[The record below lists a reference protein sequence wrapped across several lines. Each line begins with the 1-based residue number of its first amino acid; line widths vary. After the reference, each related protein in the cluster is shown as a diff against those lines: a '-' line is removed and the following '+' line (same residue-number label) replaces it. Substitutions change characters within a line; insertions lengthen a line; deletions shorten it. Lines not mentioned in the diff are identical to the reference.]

1 MNINKVRKEGMNLN
15 SVILIPAY
23 EPDKKLIYLVDDLSN
38 LSFYKIIVVNDGS
51 SEKCSYIFDKIKEK
65 VNCMVINHL
74 ENRGKG
80 SALKTGMKEI
90 LKIDNDIIGC
100 ITVDA
105 DGQHLP
111 KDILK
116 MGEALE
122 NNKHSLILGC
132 RDFLNGKVPNKSKIG
147 NIITRALFKSITGKY
162 ISDTQTGLRA
172 IPRKHMERFCILRGE
187 KYEFEI
193 NMLMEACRR
202 NIDIQEIPIDTV
214 YIDDNRSSH
223 FNPFMDSLKIYKEI
237 FKFAFKDYSIEQ

>member
-1 MNINKVRKEGMNLN
+1 MN

-23 EPDKKLIYLVDDLSN
+23 EPDEKLIYLVDDLLS
-38 LSFYKIIVVNDGS
+38 LSFYKIIIVNDGS
-51 SEKCSYIFDKIKEK
+51 SKKCSYVFDKIKEAF
-65 VNCMVINHL
+65 NCMVIDHL
-74 ENRGKG
+74 ENKGKG
-80 SALKTGMKEI
+80 LALKTGMKEI
-90 LKIDNDIIGC
+90 LRMDNDIIGC

-116 MGEALE
+116 MREALE

-132 RDFLNGKVPNKSKIG
+132 RDFLSEKVPIKSKIG
-147 NIITRALFKSITGKY
+147 NVITRALFKSITRKY

-172 IPRKHMERFCILRGE
+172 IPKEYIERFCALCGD

-193 NMLMEACRR
+193 NMLMDACRS

-223 FNPFMDSLKIYKEI
+223 FKPFMDSFKICKEI
-237 FKFAFKDYSIEQ
+237 FKFVFKYYSTG